1 MEFPVL
7 YHMGK
12 KQAMYQ
18 WRVWTEGPDIL
29 TEYGQVDGEKQIA
42 SKRTAGKNIGK
53 KNETSPSDQALKEA
67 AAMHKFKLTRKYSLD
82 TEEAKKPVFL
92 PMLAAKFEDKK
103 AKLEYPVWVQPKLNG
118 VRCLAY
124 WDDGEVKTISRS
136 GRPYNLPHLAKDISN
151 FLPKDY
157 VLDGEVFVRGL
168 TLQQINRLVKKW
180 REKPTEST
188 GGLRSSDLEL
198 WAYDVFQKGVEEPW
212 SVRME
217 NLKKFIC
224 ASEPQSKGPG
234 LYWYHQDNVIHVTS
248 VKANSEAEVYKYQ
261 AIYLANGFEGAIV
274 RTDDLMYELGHRSN
288 KLLKVKKFLD
298 AEYEVTGYCD
308 GRGKFKGCVIWICK
322 TEEGKTFECTPRG
335 TLEQK
340 KAWFQ
345 AGAAYV
351 GRMLTV
357 KFSEFSESGLP
368 VPPVGMGFRLEED
381 M

>member
-1 MEFPVL
+1 MEYPVL

-42 SKRTAGKNIGK
+42 TKRAEGKNIGK

-67 AAMHKFKLTRKYSLD
+67 AAMHKFKLTRKYSLSI
-82 TEEAKKPVFL
+82 EEAKKPVFL
-92 PMLAAKFEDKK
+92 PMLATKFEDKK
-103 AKLEYPVWVQPKLNG
+103 SKLVYPVWVQPKLNG

-124 WDDGEVKTISRS
+124 DDSGGIKTISRS
-136 GRPYNLPHLAKDISN
+136 GRPYNLPHLADDVAS
-151 FLPKDY
+151 FLPQGY
-157 VLDGEVFVRGL
+157 VLDGEVFVNGL

-188 GGLRSSDLEL
+188 GGLVSSNLEL
-198 WAYDVFQKGVEEPW
+198 WAYDVFQKGIEEPW
-212 SVRME
+212 SVRMK
-217 NLKKFIC
+217 NLKNFI
-224 ASEPQSKGPG
+224 GG
-234 LYWYHQDNVIHVTS
+234 TGYTTHRGNVIHVPS
-248 VKANSEAEVYKYQ
+248 VRASNETEVYERQ

-298 AEYEVTGYCD
+298 AEYKVVGYCD
-308 GRGKFKGCVIWICK
+308 GRGKFKGCVIWICETK
-322 TEEGKTFECTPRG
+322 EGKTFECTPRG

-340 KAWFQ
+340 KAWFK
-345 AGAAYV
+345 AGDTYV
-351 GRMLTV
+351 GKMLTI
-357 KFSEFSESGLP
+357 KFSEFSEDGLP
-368 VPPVGMGFRLEED
+368 VPPVGIGFRLEED